1 MKEIRVIQVGKRDL
15 VEMGMMQA
23 TEQDLGN
30 TQKKRTFNILRE
42 IRDVHSSKAGCFDS
56 GTIKEQEK
64 KSLEKLKNRRTFK

>member
-64 KSLEKLKNRRTFK
+64 RA